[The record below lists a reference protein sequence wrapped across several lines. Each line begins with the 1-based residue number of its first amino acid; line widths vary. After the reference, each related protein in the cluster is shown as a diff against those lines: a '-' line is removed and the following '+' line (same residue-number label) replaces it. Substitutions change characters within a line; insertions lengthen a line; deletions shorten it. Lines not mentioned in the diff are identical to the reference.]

1 MLTRSGSEYHL
12 GETSDILSSKRM
24 SSNAEKSN
32 TSLDPSLL
40 AILEDIRG
48 KVVNLGQRIDMI
60 ENERRDQ
67 DRNEDTNAER
77 IESIGTMTDMR
88 IMRVI

>member
-1 MLTRSGSEYHL
+1 
-12 GETSDILSSKRM
+12 
-24 SSNAEKSN
+24 
-32 TSLDPSLL
+32 
-40 AILEDIRG
+40 
-48 KVVNLGQRIDMI
+48 MI